1 MLIILTVCFL
11 VQSKDHKKDGPFW
24 LILPKRKVW
33 PRCVHQTL
41 FHIYLFIQTT
51 PCSNTIKAQVLV
63 RWAFQHDYLSVPRS
77 ASTSKIERLAI
88 QENSYEGVKHFL
100 LSQTEMD
107 VLDSLDEQLPLGRL
121 GITDGWLASDITDEN
136 WDPTLAVW
144 GFPELKLLWLSYC
157 SQKLR

>member
-1 MLIILTVCFL
+1 M
-11 VQSKDHKKDGPFW
+11 
-24 LILPKRKVW
+24 
-33 PRCVHQTL
+33 
-41 FHIYLFIQTT
+41 
-51 PCSNTIKAQVLV
+51 LV

-121 GITDGWLASDITDEN
+121 GITDGCLASDIIDEN
-136 WDPTLAVW
+136 WDPTLAV
-144 GFPELKLLWLSYC
+144 
-157 SQKLR
+157 